1 MKKKKINFKADFFKE
16 LEDPESAEI
25 YLNDAMEGGDIQAIL
40 LAIRDIAKVRGVAEI
55 AKKTGIQRE
64 HLYTMLSDH
73 GNPTLESFSS
83 IMGAL
88 GYELQVKRRA

>member
-1 MKKKKINFKADFFKE
+1 MKNRKVNFKTDFFKE
-16 LEDPESAEI
+16 LEDPEAAEV
-25 YLNDAMEGGDIQAIL
+25 YLNDAMECGDIKVIL

-64 HLYTMLSDH
+64 HLYTMLSER
-73 GNPTLESFSS
+73 GNPTLESLSS
-83 IMGAL
+83 IMDAL